1 MYKEEIEIVIKKEV
15 KFYGSVD
22 VDESILDWAG
32 YPILLS
38 PRVMKEE
45 YRTDFQNDAYQ
56 MVYCSGG
63 NGSYHDH
70 MGTGVFFSEV
80 DMEMS
85 SVKWDRNSVLGVPT
99 REAMAQWMSE
109 HSEMIKN
116 PTIKK
121 IFTEFMKDPNWKPSK
136 SE

>member
-1 MYKEEIEIVIKKEV
+1 MHKDEIEIVTKKEV
-15 KFYGSVD
+15 KFYDHSD
-22 VDESILDWAG
+22 VDESIIDWIG

-38 PRVMKEE
+38 PKVMKEE
-45 YRTDFQNDAYQ
+45 YFYEFQNDAYQ
-56 MVYCSGG
+56 MVYCEGG
-63 NGSYHDH
+63 NGAYHDH

-85 SVKWDRNSVLGVPT
+85 SVKWDRASVLGVPT
-99 REAMAQWMSE
+99 RDAMDQWMSE

-121 IFTEFMKDPNWKPSK
+121 IFTDFMKDPNWKPAK
-136 SE
+136 